1 MDINEATAKALQAA
15 RAVKGL
21 TYEEV
26 CEKSGVSIPTINRM
40 FGAKR
45 DIKLPQ
51 LQAVATVLGV
61 TVVEVLQD
69 AERIQARDGRSS
81 LEESTRQL
89 FGGELAS
96 GRDRD
101 LNNKNEGGESR

>member
-1 MDINEATAKALQAA
+1 MDINEATAKALQAT
-15 RAVKGL
+15 RAVKGM

-26 CEKSGVSIPTINRM
+26 SEQSGVSLPTINRM
-40 FGAKR
+40 FNAKR
-45 DIKLPQ
+45 DIKLRQ

-89 FGGELAS
+89 FGGELDS
-96 GRDRD
+96 EQDEDIDQER
-101 LNNKNEGGESR
+101 EGNAKR

>member
-1 MDINEATAKALQAA
+1 MDINEATARALQAA

-26 CEKSGVSIPTINRM
+26 SEKSGVSVATINRM

-69 AERIQARDGRSS
+69 AERIQSRDNRSS

-89 FGGELAS
+89 FGGELTS
-96 GRDRD
+96 GQDQYID
-101 LNNKNEGGESR
+101 KKSEGGESR